1 MINMTELTART
12 ERLLLR
18 PFDKSDLQEVL
29 GYYSVPDIQ
38 RYLDWKARDKTE
50 AKSAFEALRKQTR
63 LSRPGEVLTLA
74 VVRKSD
80 GKVIGH
86 VSLRYTDATAAQGE
100 VRFAIAPIY
109 RNKGY
114 GTEAVKAVLTLGFE
128 QFKFHRIYARTAG
141 KNEAS
146 AKLLKDLGM
155 RLEAH
160 YREHALFQGEWDE
173 ELHFAILDREWQ
185 RGSKVR
191 EISRHK
197 VA

>member
-1 MINMTELTART
+1 MINMTDLTVKT

-18 PFDKSDLQEVL
+18 PFDQSDLQEVL